1 MSTNSGELADELAR
15 ALWPETGPREYH
27 TRAPVRSVSGGTV
40 NVLLR
45 GADEPTPCAKLSG
58 VSVKAGDIALVLML
72 PSGGIVLGTIV

>member
-15 ALWPETGPREYH
+15 ALWPESGPREYH

-45 GADEPTPCAKLSG
+45 GADEPTPRC
-58 VSVKAGDIALVLML
+58 V
-72 PSGGIVLGTIV
+72 